1 MDAGETFQ
9 LSAAWWKKGKP
20 ALLKPTGLGAA
31 LTTYERAKA
40 SFMSDQGNNV
50 KFKVA
55 LDALD
60 SVNDAR
66 LRAVALCGNSHAD
79 TKTALQKAA
88 SITTETQALLTARS
102 NQFKAPMRQL
112 KTRADDLRKH
122 TTKLKTQV
130 AAYEKVKA
138 ALDPRKRVDNEKII
152 KLNLEYLNN
161 AIQGGSTALEAL
173 DRQEQ
178 VMSDFFPKLAIE
190 FKTNKAAFTTL
201 RQAGMKLLDDY
212 DEYA

>member
-9 LSAAWWKKGKP
+9 LNAAWWKKGKP
-20 ALLKPTGLGAA
+20 LTLKPTGLGAA
-31 LTTYERAKA
+31 LTAYERAKA
-40 SFMSDQGNNV
+40 AYMSDQDNNI

-60 SVNDAR
+60 TVNDAR
-66 LRAVALCGNSHAD
+66 LRAIALCGSSHAD

-88 SITTETQALLTARS
+88 VIATETQTLMTTRS
-102 NQFKAPMRQL
+102 NKFKAPMRQL
-112 KTRADDLRKH
+112 KSRVEDLKKH

-138 ALDPRKRVDNEKII
+138 ALDPKKRAANEKII

-161 AIQGGSTALEAL
+161 AIQGGSTALQAL
-173 DRQEQ
+173 DPQEQ
-178 VMSDFFPKLAIE
+178 VLSDFFPKLAVE
-190 FKTNKAAFTTL
+190 YKASKAAFTTL
-201 RQAGMKLLDDY
+201 RTAGMQLLDDY
-212 DEYA
+212 DEDG

>member
-1 MDAGETFQ
+1 MDAGETFK

-20 ALLKPTGLGAA
+20 VLLKPTGLGAA
-31 LTTYERAKA
+31 LTAYERAKA
-40 SFMSDQGNNV
+40 SFMGDQGNNI

-66 LRAVALCGNSHAD
+66 LRAVALCGNSYAD
-79 TKTALQKAA
+79 TKAALQRAGIIA
-88 SITTETQALLTARS
+88 TETQALLAARS

-112 KTRADDLRKH
+112 KTRVDDLRKH
-122 TTKLKTQV
+122 TTKLKSQV

-138 ALDPRKRVDNEKII
+138 TLDPKKQADNQKII

-161 AIQGGSTALEAL
+161 AIQGGSTALQAL

-178 VMSDFFPKLAIE
+178 VLSDFFPKLATE
-190 FKTNKAAFTTL
+190 FNANKAAFLAL
-201 RQAGMKLLDDY
+201 RKAGMALLDEF
-212 DEYA
+212 DEYT

>member
-1 MDAGETFQ
+1 
-9 LSAAWWKKGKP
+9 
-20 ALLKPTGLGAA
+20 
-31 LTTYERAKA
+31 
-40 SFMSDQGNNV
+40 
-50 KFKVA
+50 
-55 LDALD
+55 
-60 SVNDAR
+60 
-66 LRAVALCGNSHAD
+66 
-79 TKTALQKAA
+79 
-88 SITTETQALLTARS
+88 
-102 NQFKAPMRQL
+102 MRQL
-112 KTRADDLRKH
+112 KTRDDDLRKH

-138 ALDPRKRVDNEKII
+138 ALSSQKRADNEKII

-161 AIQGGSTALEAL
+161 AIQGGSTALDAL

-190 FKTNKAAFTTL
+190 LKANKTAFVAL

>member
-1 MDAGETFQ
+1 MDAGEAFQ
-9 LSAAWWKKGKP
+9 LNAAWWKKGKP

-31 LTTYERAKA
+31 LTAYERAKA

-66 LRAVALCGNSHAD
+66 LRAVALCGSSHPD
-79 TKTALQKAA
+79 TKAALQKAGIIA
-88 SITTETQALLTARS
+88 TETQALLAARS

-112 KTRADDLRKH
+112 KTRVDDLRKH
-122 TTKLKTQV
+122 TTKLKGQV
-130 AAYEKVKA
+130 TAYEKVKE
-138 ALDPRKRVDNEKII
+138 ALDPKKQADNEKII

-161 AIQGGSTALEAL
+161 AIQGGSTALAAL

-178 VMSDFFPKLAIE
+178 VLNDFFPKLAAE
-190 FKTNKAAFTTL
+190 FKTNRTAFTTL
-201 RQAGMKLLDDY
+201 RKAGMQLLDDY
-212 DEYA
+212 DEYV